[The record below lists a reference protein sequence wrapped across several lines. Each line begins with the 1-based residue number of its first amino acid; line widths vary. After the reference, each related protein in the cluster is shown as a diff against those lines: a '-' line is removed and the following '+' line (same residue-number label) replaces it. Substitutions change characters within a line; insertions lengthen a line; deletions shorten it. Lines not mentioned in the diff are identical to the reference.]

1 MIDSNPVNEQVLY
14 DKIHGNGN
22 HFSVL
27 YQRHLSILRGVL
39 RRFSRDLY
47 WHLLWILLKLLG
59 KLTPLSYLRFSL
71 LQDALKGGD
80 TQRGFPML

>member
-27 YQRHLSILRGVL
+27 YRRHLSVLRSIL
-39 RRFSRDLY
+39 RRFPIEFY
-47 WHLLWILLKLLG
+47 IG
-59 KLTPLSYLRFSL
+59 IYCG
-71 LQDALKGGD
+71 AY
-80 TQRGFPML
+80 

>member
-1 MIDSNPVNEQVLY
+1 MIQSKMIDSNPVNEQVLY

-39 RRFSRDLY
+39 RRFSRIYIDIY
-47 WHLLWILLKLLG
+47 YG
-59 KLTPLSYLRFSL
+59 YY
-71 LQDALKGGD
+71 
-80 TQRGFPML
+80 